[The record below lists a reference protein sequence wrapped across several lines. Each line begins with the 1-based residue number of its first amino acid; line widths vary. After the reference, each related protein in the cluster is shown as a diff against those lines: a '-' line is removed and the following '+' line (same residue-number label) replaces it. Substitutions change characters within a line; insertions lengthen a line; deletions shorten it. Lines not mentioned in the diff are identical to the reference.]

1 MGAVVVF
8 CEISDDGKSVRPAS
22 LHALTAGAELAK
34 HQGGAVVAAV
44 VGNGVAGAAADAAR
58 YAARVLAYDGP
69 GLAAPMA
76 ETWAPQLADACKRA
90 GASALIG
97 TATSTGKDVLPRAA
111 ALLGAGMASD
121 VTAVLGA
128 KELRR
133 PAYAGNALESVEVSG
148 DVLVASVRQTA
159 FAPAAAGGA
168 AGAVETIAVAAV
180 DALGAEHLGVHGT
193 KSARPDLSDAKV
205 VVSGGRGMREGA
217 NFKILEELTDLM
229 GGALGASR
237 AAADAGMVPND
248 LQVGQTGKVVAP
260 NLYVAVAISGAIQ
273 HLAGMKGSKVIV
285 AINKD
290 PEAPIFQ
297 VADYGLV
304 ATWEQAVPLMI
315 AEVKKLKA

>member
-34 HQGGAVVAAV
+34 HQGGAGTVWAAV
-44 VGNGVAGAAADAAR
+44 VGNGVAGAAADAAK
-58 YAARVLAYDGP
+58 YAARVLAYDGA
-69 GLAAPMA
+69 GLAAPLA

-90 GASALIG
+90 GASALVG

-121 VTAVLGA
+121 VTGVLGA
-128 KELRR
+128 KELKR
-133 PAYAGNALESVEVSG
+133 PAYAGNAIESVEVSG

-205 VVSGGRGMREGA
+205 VV
-217 NFKILEELTDLM
+217 
-229 GGALGASR
+229 
-237 AAADAGMVPND
+237 
-248 LQVGQTGKVVAP
+248 
-260 NLYVAVAISGAIQ
+260 
-273 HLAGMKGSKVIV
+273 
-285 AINKD
+285 
-290 PEAPIFQ
+290 
-297 VADYGLV
+297 
-304 ATWEQAVPLMI
+304 
-315 AEVKKLKA
+315 